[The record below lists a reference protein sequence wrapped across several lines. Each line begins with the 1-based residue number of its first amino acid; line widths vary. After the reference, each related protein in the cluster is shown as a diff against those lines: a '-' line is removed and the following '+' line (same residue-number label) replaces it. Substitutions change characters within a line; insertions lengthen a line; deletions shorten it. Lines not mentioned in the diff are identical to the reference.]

1 MKNGGLR
8 FARPPYG
15 LSTHVDL
22 KLVSRLEFGSGA
34 VAVRHE
40 PGTVRAGRINRP
52 LCMLRPGSPAC
63 AILPGLPGSG
73 GFPGCK
79 RRLPPFRDW
88 SALLPGKGGIQLSAP
103 YDRAWLSIAYYFLTW
118 FFKAWL
124 FVDSK
129 AKTHSAP

>member
-63 AILPGLPGSG
+63 AILLAILPGLPSPAPAAFLAASAAFLRSG
-73 GFPGCK
+73 IGRRSFP
-79 RRLPPFRDW
+79 
-88 SALLPGKGGIQLSAP
+88 A
-103 YDRAWLSIAYYFLTW
+103 RAAY
-118 FFKAWL
+118 
-124 FVDSK
+124 S
-129 AKTHSAP
+129 